1 MRGRII
7 KSYSATEFDIDVGLD
22 SRRIKVCEEPHPTT
36 GKPYRCR
43 IFINGK
49 ERPDGKKGDGSPLDC
64 YTTFDLRGGDM
75 VEVDGNPAVR
85 LNVTRG

>member
-1 MRGRII
+1 MRGRIT

-22 SRRIKVCEEPHPTT
+22 SRRIKVCEEPHPIT

-43 IFINGK
+43 VFINGK
-49 ERPDGKKGDGSPLDC
+49 ERPDGTKDDGKLRDY
-64 YTTFDLRGGDM
+64 YTTFDLRTGDT
-75 VEVDGNPAVR
+75 VEVDGSPAIR